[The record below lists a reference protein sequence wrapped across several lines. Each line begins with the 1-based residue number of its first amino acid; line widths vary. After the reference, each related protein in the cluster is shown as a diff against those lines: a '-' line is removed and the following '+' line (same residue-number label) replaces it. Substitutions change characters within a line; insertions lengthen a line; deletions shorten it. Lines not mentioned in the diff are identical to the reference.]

1 MVFLGCKGN
10 VVGGR
15 DLRLRQPSAC
25 HLSGP
30 RRAGQGP
37 PLHAEPKPAAIAPSP
52 KPYTPVCRR
61 MGWGD
66 AGMKRRVLLR
76 EPIGVA
82 LETLRAHQMRSFLVL
97 LGIILS
103 VSTLIVVVSL
113 ISGVNRYIA
122 ERVANLGSNVFLLT
136 RFPIITDVE
145 EFVKA
150 NRRNKKVTWDDYAA
164 LSETMKLPLR
174 LGVEQRTSAKVRVGS
189 QSLEDCNIRGVTAN
203 MGEIDPVQPKDG
215 RYSSDGDDQSRAM
228 VTMTGRDV
236 AEKLFPNVDAIGQ
249 QVLIDGRPFQ
259 VVGIAKPIGSVLGQ
273 SQDNFAYIPIQTY
286 FKMYGSYEG
295 IWVNI
300 QARGAEWM
308 DRTQDEARALMRAR
322 RHLSP
327 NEKDNFGIFDSATLM
342 DLWKNLTGVIA
353 TAMIGVVSV
362 FLVIGGV
369 VIMNVM
375 LATVTERTREIGI
388 RKALGARHRDILLQF
403 LIEAAFMAAVGGAI
417 GVGVAYGIA
426 GLTTATTSVPMNVP
440 IVAVLLAEVISA
452 SVGVFFGVYPARRA
466 ASLQPIEALRQEL

>member
-1 MVFLGCKGN
+1 
-10 VVGGR
+10 
-15 DLRLRQPSAC
+15 
-25 HLSGP
+25 
-30 RRAGQGP
+30 
-37 PLHAEPKPAAIAPSP
+37 
-52 KPYTPVCRR
+52 
-61 MGWGD
+61 
-66 AGMKRRVLLR
+66 
-76 EPIGVA
+76 
-82 LETLRAHQMRSFLVL
+82 
-97 LGIILS
+97 
-103 VSTLIVVVSL
+103 
-113 ISGVNRYIA
+113 VNRYIA
-122 ERVANLGSNVFLLT
+122 DRVANLGSNVFLLT

-145 EFVKA
+145 EYVKA
-150 NRRNKKVTWDDYAA
+150 NRRNKKVTWDDYEA
-164 LSETMKLPLR
+164 LRANLKLPER
-174 LGVEQRTSAKVRVGS
+174 VGVELRTSGKVRVGS

-203 MGEIDPVQPKDG
+203 MVDIDIVTPADG
-215 RYSSDGDDQSRAM
+215 RYITEGDDRSRALM
-228 VTMTGRDV
+228 TMIGQDV
-236 AEKLFPNVDAIGQ
+236 ATKLFPNVDAIGREI
-249 QVLIDGRPFQ
+249 LIDGRPFQ

-286 FKMYGSYEG
+286 FKMYGTQET

-342 DLWKNLTGVIA
+342 ALWKNLTGVIA

-403 LIEAAFMAAVGGAI
+403 LVEAAVMAAFGGAI
-417 GVGVAYGIA
+417 GVITAYAIS
-426 GLTTATTSVPMNVP
+426 GLTRATTSVPMSVP
-440 IVAVLLAEVISA
+440 FTAVVIAEVISA
-452 SVGVFFGVYPARRA
+452 AVGIFFGVYPARKA
-466 ASLQPIEALRQEL
+466 ASLPPIEALRQEF

>member
-1 MVFLGCKGN
+1 
-10 VVGGR
+10 
-15 DLRLRQPSAC
+15 
-25 HLSGP
+25 
-30 RRAGQGP
+30 
-37 PLHAEPKPAAIAPSP
+37 
-52 KPYTPVCRR
+52 
-61 MGWGD
+61 
-66 AGMKRRVLLR
+66 MKRRVLLR
-76 EPIGVA
+76 EPVIVA
-82 LETLRAHQMRSFLVL
+82 LETLRAHKMRSFLML
-97 LGIILS
+97 LGTILS
-103 VSTLIVVVSL
+103 VSTLIVVIAL

-122 ERVANLGSNVFLLT
+122 DRVANLGSNVFLLT

-145 EFVKA
+145 EYVKA
-150 NRRNKKVTWDDYAA
+150 NRRNKKVTWDDYEA
-164 LSETMKLPLR
+164 LRANLKLPER
-174 LGVEQRTSAKVRVGS
+174 VGVELRASGKVRVGS

-203 MGEIDPVQPKDG
+203 MVDIDIVTPADG
-215 RYSSDGDDQSRAM
+215 RYITEGDDRSRALM
-228 VTMTGRDV
+228 TMIGQDV
-236 AEKLFPNVDAIGQ
+236 ATKLFPNVDAIGREI
-249 QVLIDGRPFQ
+249 LIDGRPFQ

-286 FKMYGSYEG
+286 FKMYGTQET

-403 LIEAAFMAAVGGAI
+403 LVEAAVMAAVGGAI
-417 GVGVAYGIA
+417 GVITAYAIS
-426 GLTTATTSVPMNVP
+426 GLARATTAVPMSVPFT
-440 IVAVLLAEVISA
+440 AVVTAEVISA
-452 SVGVFFGVYPARRA
+452 AVGIFFGVYPAKKA
-466 ASLQPIEALRQEL
+466 ASLPPIEALRQEF